1 MAHPLPH
8 RGDGASTRTAGLSAG
23 PDGFAPR
30 VKQVRPA
37 QRVSAIARLVT
48 AVVVGLVM
56 MFPLYWMVT
65 LAFSPNADVFSRE
78 LRIWP
83 SSWTLDNFRTIF
95 SSFPTATWFG
105 NSVVITAIVTVL
117 TVTGNLLAGYAFA
130 KLDFRGKGSLFL
142 LVLSTM
148 MIPVQVLMVA
158 QFRLVTELGIY
169 GTFWAVILPSAASA
183 FGIFLARQFI
193 IAIPDEL
200 IEAAKVDGAGTVRIF
215 LQIVLPLCK
224 PLIAVLVLLTVMYQW
239 NDFAWPLIALK
250 DSQLFTLPI
259 GLLYLR
265 GQYGADYGAIMALA
279 LVSITPIIVMFLAFQ
294 KYFVQGLA
302 RSGIR

>member
-1 MAHPLPH
+1 MAPSHSVDAPDMSIPTAD
-8 RGDGASTRTAGLSAG
+8 DGT
-23 PDGFAPR
+23 PDAFVERERQVPR
-30 VKQVRPA
+30 A
-37 QRVSAIARLVT
+37 QRVSAVVRLVV
-48 AVVVGLVM
+48 AIVVGLIM

-65 LAFSPNADVFSRE
+65 LAFSPRTDVFSRD
-78 LRIWP
+78 LYLWP
-83 SSWTLDNFRTIF
+83 SEWTLENFRTIF
-95 SSFPTATWFG
+95 DGFPTLTWFG
-105 NSVVITAIVTVL
+105 NSVIITVIVTFL
-117 TVTGNLLAGYAFA
+117 TVLVNLLAGYAFA
-130 KLDFRGKGSLFL
+130 KLDFRGKGAIFL

-158 QFRLVTELGIY
+158 QFRLVAELGIY
-169 GTFWAVILPSAASA
+169 GTFWAVIFPSAASA
-183 FGIFLARQFI
+183 FGIFLARQFM

-200 IEAAKVDGAGTVRIF
+200 IEAAKVDGAGTIRIF

-250 DSQLFTLPI
+250 DSELFTLPI

-279 LVSITPIIVMFLAFQ
+279 LISITPIIILFLAFQ

>member
-1 MAHPLPH
+1 MAHPLTA
-8 RGDGASTRTAGLSAG
+8 RGNGA
-23 PDGFAPR
+23 APR
-30 VKQVRPA
+30 VRRVSPA
-37 QRVSAIARLVT
+37 QRASSIARLVT

-56 MFPLYWMVT
+56 MFPLYWMIT
-65 LAFSPNADVFSRE
+65 IAFSPSADVVSRE
-78 LRIWP
+78 LRVWP
-83 SSWTLDNFRTIF
+83 SEWTLDNFRTIF
-95 SSFPTATWFG
+95 GTFPAATWFG
-105 NSVVITAIVTVL
+105 NSVVVTAIITIL
-117 TVTGNLLAGYAFA
+117 TVSVNLLAGYAFA
-130 KLDFRGKGSLFL
+130 KLDFRGKGFVFL

-148 MIPVQVLMVA
+148 MVPVQVLMVA
-158 QFRLVTELGIY
+158 QFRLVTQLGIY
-169 GTFWAVILPSAASA
+169 GTFWAVIFPSAASA

-200 IEAAKVDGAGTVRIF
+200 LEAAKMDGAGTIRIF
-215 LQIVLPLCK
+215 LQIILPLCK

-250 DSQLFTLPI
+250 DAQLFTLPI
-259 GLLYLR
+259 GLLYLQ

-279 LVSITPIIVMFLAFQ
+279 LLSITPIVIMFLAFQ

>member
-1 MAHPLPH
+1 MAHPLP
-8 RGDGASTRTAGLSAG
+8 TRERPAG
-23 PDGFAPR
+23 PAGPPPR
-30 VKQVRPA
+30 VRRVSPA
-37 QRVSAIARLVT
+37 QRASAVARLVT
-48 AVVVGLVM
+48 AAVVGLVM
-56 MFPLYWMVT
+56 MFPLYWMIT
-65 LAFSPNADVFSRE
+65 IAFSPSADVVSRE
-78 LRIWP
+78 LQLWP
-83 SSWTLDNFRTIF
+83 SEWTLDNFRTIF
-95 SSFPTATWFG
+95 GTFPAATWFG
-105 NSVVITAIVTVL
+105 NSVVVTAIITVL
-117 TVTGNLLAGYAFA
+117 TVSVNLLAGYAFA
-130 KLDFRGKGSLFL
+130 KLDFRGKGFVFL

-148 MIPVQVLMVA
+148 MVPVQVLMVA

-169 GTFWAVILPSAASA
+169 GTFWAVIFPSAASA

-200 IEAAKVDGAGTVRIF
+200 LEAARMDGAGTVRIF
-215 LQIVLPLCK
+215 LQIILPLCK

-250 DSQLFTLPI
+250 DAQLFTLPI
-259 GLLYLR
+259 GLLYLQ

-279 LVSITPIIVMFLAFQ
+279 LLSITPIVIMFLAFQ

>member
-1 MAHPLPH
+1 MAHPLTT
-8 RGDGASTRTAGLSAG
+8 RAGAATR
-23 PDGFAPR
+23 
-30 VKQVRPA
+30 VR
-37 QRVSAIARLVT
+37 RVSPAERLSTIARLVT

-56 MFPLYWMVT
+56 MFPLYWMIT
-65 LAFSPNADVFSRE
+65 IAFSPSADVVSRE
-78 LRIWP
+78 LHIWP
-83 SSWTLDNFRTIF
+83 SEWTLENFRTIF
-95 SSFPTATWFG
+95 GNFPTVTWFG
-105 NSVVITAIVTVL
+105 NSVVVTTIITVL
-117 TVTGNLLAGYAFA
+117 TVSVNLLAGYAFA
-130 KLDFRGKGSLFL
+130 KLDFRGKGFVFL

-148 MIPVQVLMVA
+148 MVPVQVLMVA
-158 QFRLVTELGIY
+158 QFRLVTQLGIY
-169 GTFWAVILPSAASA
+169 GTFWAVIFPSAASA

-200 IEAAKVDGAGTVRIF
+200 LEAAKMDGAGTIRIF
-215 LQIVLPLCK
+215 LQIILPLCK

-250 DSQLFTLPI
+250 DAQLFTLPI
-259 GLLYLR
+259 GLLYLQ

-279 LVSITPIIVMFLAFQ
+279 LLSITPIVIMFLAFQ

>member
-1 MAHPLPH
+1 MAHPLSP
-8 RGDGASTRTAGLSAG
+8 RGSDRATRPAG
-23 PDGFAPR
+23 PPAGPADFAPR
-30 VKQVRPA
+30 VKRRSPA
-37 QRVSAIARLVT
+37 QHASAAARLVT
-48 AVVVGLVM
+48 AVIVGLIM

-65 LAFSPNADVFSRE
+65 IAFSPNADVFSRE

-83 SSWTLDNFRTIF
+83 SEWSLENFRTIF
-95 SSFPTATWFG
+95 GRFPTATWFG
-105 NSVVITAIVTVL
+105 NSVVITVIVTVL
-117 TVTGNLLAGYAFA
+117 TVTVNLLAGYAFA
-130 KLDFRGKGSLFL
+130 KLDFRGKGAIFL

-148 MIPVQVLMVA
+148 MVPVQVLMVA

-200 IEAAKVDGAGTVRIF
+200 IEAAKVDGAGTLRIF
-215 LQIVLPLCK
+215 LQIILPLCK

-279 LVSITPIIVMFLAFQ
+279 LVSITPIVIMFLAFQ

>member
-1 MAHPLPH
+1 MAHPLTTQ
-8 RGDGASTRTAGLSAG
+8 GGAATR
-23 PDGFAPR
+23 
-30 VKQVRPA
+30 VR
-37 QRVSAIARLVT
+37 RVSPAERVSTIVRLVT

-56 MFPLYWMVT
+56 MFPLYWMIT
-65 LAFSPNADVFSRE
+65 IAFSPSADVVSRE
-78 LRIWP
+78 LHIWP
-83 SSWTLDNFRTIF
+83 SEWTLENFRTIF
-95 SSFPTATWFG
+95 GNFPTVTWFG
-105 NSVVITAIVTVL
+105 NSVVVTAIITAL
-117 TVTGNLLAGYAFA
+117 TVSVNLLAGYAFA
-130 KLDFRGKGSLFL
+130 KLDFKGKGFVFL

-148 MIPVQVLMVA
+148 MVPVQVLMVA
-158 QFRLVTELGIY
+158 QFRLVTQLGIY
-169 GTFWAVILPSAASA
+169 GTFWAVIFPSAASA

-200 IEAAKVDGAGTVRIF
+200 LEAAKMDGAGTIRIF
-215 LQIVLPLCK
+215 LQIILPLCK

-250 DSQLFTLPI
+250 DAELFTLPI
-259 GLLYLR
+259 GLLYLQ

-279 LVSITPIIVMFLAFQ
+279 LLSITPIIIMFLAFQ

>member
-1 MAHPLPH
+1 MAHSARPQGTGPGTG
-8 RGDGASTRTAGLSAG
+8 RAVDDVDSDGS
-23 PDGFAPR
+23 APR
-30 VKQVRPA
+30 VRRISPA
-37 QRVSAIARLVT
+37 QHVSAAARFGT

-56 MFPLYWMVT
+56 MFPLYWMIT

-83 SSWTLDNFRTIF
+83 SSWTLDNFRTVF
-95 SSFPTATWFG
+95 GSFPTATWFG
-105 NSVVITAIVTVL
+105 NSVAITGIVTVL
-117 TVTGNLLAGYAFA
+117 TVTVNLLAGYAFA
-130 KLDFRGKGSLFL
+130 KLDFRGKGAIFL

-158 QFRLVTELGIY
+158 QFRLVTELGMY
-169 GTFWAVILPSAASA
+169 GTFWAVIFPSAASA

-200 IEAAKVDGAGTVRIF
+200 VEAAKVDGAGTVRIF
-215 LQIVLPLCK
+215 LQIIVPLCK

-250 DSQLFTLPI
+250 DSELFTLPI

-279 LVSITPIIVMFLAFQ
+279 LVSITPIIIMFLAFQ

>member
-1 MAHPLPH
+1 MAHPLTT
-8 RGDGASTRTAGLSAG
+8 RAGAATR
-23 PDGFAPR
+23 
-30 VKQVRPA
+30 VR
-37 QRVSAIARLVT
+37 RVSPAERLSTIARLVT

-56 MFPLYWMVT
+56 MFPLYWMIT
-65 LAFSPNADVFSRE
+65 IAFSPSADVVSRE
-78 LRIWP
+78 LHIWP
-83 SSWTLDNFRTIF
+83 SEWTLDNFRTIF
-95 SSFPTATWFG
+95 GNFPTATWFG
-105 NSVVITAIVTVL
+105 NSVVVTAIITVL
-117 TVTGNLLAGYAFA
+117 TVSVNLLAGYAFA
-130 KLDFRGKGSLFL
+130 KLDFRAKGFVFL

-148 MIPVQVLMVA
+148 MVPVQVLMVA

-169 GTFWAVILPSAASA
+169 GTFWAVIFPSAASA

-200 IEAAKVDGAGTVRIF
+200 LEAARMDGAGTVRIF
-215 LQIVLPLCK
+215 LQIILPLCK
-224 PLIAVLVLLTVMYQW
+224 PLVAVLVLLTVMYQW

-250 DSQLFTLPI
+250 DAQLFTLPI
-259 GLLYLR
+259 GLLYLQ

-279 LVSITPIIVMFLAFQ
+279 LLSITPIVIMFLAFQ

>member
-1 MAHPLPH
+1 MAHPLTTE
-8 RGDGASTRTAGLSAG
+8 GGAATR
-23 PDGFAPR
+23 
-30 VKQVRPA
+30 VR
-37 QRVSAIARLVT
+37 RVSPAERVSTIVRLVT

-56 MFPLYWMVT
+56 MFPLYWMIT
-65 LAFSPNADVFSRE
+65 IAFSPSADVVSRE
-78 LRIWP
+78 LHIWP
-83 SSWTLDNFRTIF
+83 SEWTLENFRTIF
-95 SSFPTATWFG
+95 GNFPTVTWFG
-105 NSVVITAIVTVL
+105 NSVVVTAIITAL
-117 TVTGNLLAGYAFA
+117 TVSVNLLAGYAFA
-130 KLDFRGKGSLFL
+130 KLDFRGKGFVFL

-148 MIPVQVLMVA
+148 MVPVQVLMVA
-158 QFRLVTELGIY
+158 QFRLVTQLGIY
-169 GTFWAVILPSAASA
+169 GTFWAVIFPSAASA

-200 IEAAKVDGAGTVRIF
+200 LEAAKMDGAGTIRIF
-215 LQIVLPLCK
+215 LQIILPLCK

-250 DSQLFTLPI
+250 DAELFTLPI
-259 GLLYLR
+259 GLLYLQ

-279 LVSITPIIVMFLAFQ
+279 LLSITPIIIMFLAFQ

>member
-1 MAHPLPH
+1 MAHPPTTQA
-8 RGDGASTRTAGLSAG
+8 GAASRAGGGTTDPGLV
-23 PDGFAPR
+23 PR
-30 VKQVRPA
+30 VKKVSPA
-37 QRVSAIARLVT
+37 ERTSAVARLVT

-56 MFPLYWMVT
+56 MFPLYWMIT
-65 LAFSPNADVFSRE
+65 IAFSPSSDVVSRE
-78 LRIWP
+78 LHLWP
-83 SSWTLDNFRTIF
+83 SEWTLDNFRTIF
-95 SSFPTATWFG
+95 GNFPTVTWFG

-117 TVTGNLLAGYAFA
+117 TVSVNLLAGYAFA
-130 KLDFRGKGSLFL
+130 KLDFRGKGFVFL

-148 MIPVQVLMVA
+148 MVPVQVLMVA
-158 QFRLVTELGIY
+158 QFRLVTQLGIY
-169 GTFWAVILPSAASA
+169 GTFWAVIFPSAASA

-200 IEAAKVDGAGTVRIF
+200 MEAAKMDGAGTLRIF
-215 LQIVLPLCK
+215 LQIILPLCK

-250 DSQLFTLPI
+250 DAQLFTLPI
-259 GLLYLR
+259 GLLYLQ

-279 LVSITPIIVMFLAFQ
+279 LLSITPIVIMFLAFQ

>member
-1 MAHPLPH
+1 MNQTSRIRRVSPAE
-8 RGDGASTRTAGLSAG
+8 RT
-23 PDGFAPR
+23 
-30 VKQVRPA
+30 
-37 QRVSAIARLVT
+37 SAIARLVT

-56 MFPLYWMVT
+56 MFPLYWMIT
-65 LAFSPNADVFSRE
+65 IAFSPSADVVSRE
-78 LRIWP
+78 LHIWP
-83 SSWTLDNFRTIF
+83 SEWTLDNFRTIF
-95 SSFPTATWFG
+95 GNFPTTTWFG
-105 NSVVITAIVTVL
+105 NSVVVTAIITVL
-117 TVTGNLLAGYAFA
+117 TVSVNLLAGYAFA
-130 KLDFRGKGSLFL
+130 KLDFRGKGFVFL

-148 MIPVQVLMVA
+148 MVPVQVLMVA

-169 GTFWAVILPSAASA
+169 GTFWAVIFPSAASA

-200 IEAAKVDGAGTVRIF
+200 MEAARMDGAGAVRIF

-224 PLIAVLVLLTVMYQW
+224 PLVAVLVLLTVMYQW

-250 DSQLFTLPI
+250 DAQLFTLPI
-259 GLLYLR
+259 GLLYLQ

-279 LVSITPIIVMFLAFQ
+279 LLSITPIVLMFLAFQ

>member
-1 MAHPLPH
+1 MAHPLPL
-8 RGDGASTRTAGLSAG
+8 RGDGASTGAAGHDAG
-23 PDGFAPR
+23 PGGFVPR
-30 VKQVRPA
+30 VKRVPRA
-37 QRVSAIARLVT
+37 QLAAAIARLVT

-83 SSWTLDNFRTIF
+83 SSWTLDNFRTVF
-95 SSFPTATWFG
+95 GSFPTATWFG
-105 NSVVITAIVTVL
+105 NSVVITAIVTIL

-130 KLDFRGKGSLFL
+130 KLDFRGKGAIFL

-158 QFRLVTELGIY
+158 QFRLVTQLGIY
-169 GTFWAVILPSAASA
+169 GTFWAVIFPSAASA

-279 LVSITPIIVMFLAFQ
+279 LISITPIIIMFLAFQ

>member
-1 MAHPLPH
+1 MVPSHPV
-8 RGDGASTRTAGLSAG
+8 GTRDTALRTTDDDA
-23 PDGFAPR
+23 APAVVER
-30 VKQVRPA
+30 VR
-37 QRVSAIARLVT
+37 RVSAAQRSSFVARLVL
-48 AVVVGLVM
+48 AIVVGLIM
-56 MFPLYWMVT
+56 MFPLYWMIT
-65 LAFSPNADVFSRE
+65 LAFSPRTDVFSRE
-78 LRIWP
+78 LNLWP
-83 SSWTLDNFRTIF
+83 SEWTLENFRTIF
-95 SSFPTATWFG
+95 NGFPTITWFG
-105 NSVVITAIVTVL
+105 NSVVITVIVTIL
-117 TVTGNLLAGYAFA
+117 TVTVNLLAGYAFA
-130 KLDFRGKGSLFL
+130 KLDFRGKGAIFL

-169 GTFWAVILPSAASA
+169 GTFWAVIFPSAASA
-183 FGIFLARQFI
+183 FGIFLARQFMI
-193 IAIPDEL
+193 GIPDEL
-200 IEAAKVDGAGTVRIF
+200 IEAAKVDGAGTIRIF
-215 LQIVLPLCK
+215 LQIILPLCK

-279 LVSITPIIVMFLAFQ
+279 LLSITPIIILFLAFQ

>member
-1 MAHPLPH
+1 MAHPLTTQ
-8 RGDGASTRTAGLSAG
+8 GGAATR
-23 PDGFAPR
+23 
-30 VKQVRPA
+30 VR
-37 QRVSAIARLVT
+37 RVSPAERVSTIARLVT

-56 MFPLYWMVT
+56 MFPLYWMIT
-65 LAFSPNADVFSRE
+65 IAFSPSADVVSRE

-83 SSWTLDNFRTIF
+83 SEWTLENFRTIF
-95 SSFPTATWFG
+95 GNFPTVTWFG
-105 NSVVITAIVTVL
+105 NSVVVTAIITAL
-117 TVTGNLLAGYAFA
+117 TVSVNLLAGYAFA
-130 KLDFRGKGSLFL
+130 KLDFRGKGFVFL

-148 MIPVQVLMVA
+148 MVPVQVLMVA
-158 QFRLVTELGIY
+158 QFRLVTQLGIY
-169 GTFWAVILPSAASA
+169 GTFWAVIFPSAASA

-200 IEAAKVDGAGTVRIF
+200 LEAAKMDGAGTIRIF
-215 LQIVLPLCK
+215 LQIILPLCK

-250 DSQLFTLPI
+250 DAELFTLPI
-259 GLLYLR
+259 GLLYLQ

-279 LVSITPIIVMFLAFQ
+279 LLSITPIIIMFLAFQ

>member
-1 MAHPLPH
+1 MAHPLSP
-8 RGDGASTRTAGLSAG
+8 RGGNQATRPVGPTSG
-23 PDGFAPR
+23 PDGFVPR
-30 VKQVRPA
+30 VKRVSPA
-37 QRVSAIARLVT
+37 QRASAAARLVT
-48 AVVVGLVM
+48 AVIVGLIM

-65 LAFSPNADVFSRE
+65 LAFSPNTDVFSRE

-83 SSWTLDNFRTIF
+83 SEWSLENFRTIF
-95 SSFPTATWFG
+95 SRFPTATWFG
-105 NSVVITAIVTVL
+105 NSVVITVIVTAL
-117 TVTGNLLAGYAFA
+117 TVTVNLLAGYAFA
-130 KLDFRGKGSLFL
+130 KLDFRGKGAIFL

-148 MIPVQVLMVA
+148 MVPVQVLMVA

-169 GTFWAVILPSAASA
+169 GTFWAVILPSSASA

-200 IEAAKVDGAGTVRIF
+200 IEAAKVDGAGTIRIF

-279 LVSITPIIVMFLAFQ
+279 LVSITPIVLMFLAFQ

>member
-1 MAHPLPH
+1 MAHPLTNQ
-8 RGDGASTRTAGLSAG
+8 GGAATR
-23 PDGFAPR
+23 
-30 VKQVRPA
+30 VR
-37 QRVSAIARLVT
+37 RVSPAERVSTIARLVT

-56 MFPLYWMVT
+56 MFPLYWMIT
-65 LAFSPNADVFSRE
+65 IAFSPSADVVSRE
-78 LRIWP
+78 LHIWP
-83 SSWTLDNFRTIF
+83 SEWTLENFRTIF
-95 SSFPTATWFG
+95 GNFPTVTWFG
-105 NSVVITAIVTVL
+105 NSVVVTAIITAL
-117 TVTGNLLAGYAFA
+117 TVSVNLLAGYAFA
-130 KLDFRGKGSLFL
+130 KLDFRGKGFVFL

-148 MIPVQVLMVA
+148 MVPVQVLMVA
-158 QFRLVTELGIY
+158 QFRLVTQLGIY
-169 GTFWAVILPSAASA
+169 GTFWAVIFPSAASA

-200 IEAAKVDGAGTVRIF
+200 LEAAKMDGAGTIRIF
-215 LQIVLPLCK
+215 LQIILPLCK

-250 DSQLFTLPI
+250 DAELFTLPI
-259 GLLYLR
+259 GLLYLQ

-279 LVSITPIIVMFLAFQ
+279 LLSITPIIIMFLAFQ

>member
-1 MAHPLPH
+1 MAQSLHTSGTGGS
-8 RGDGASTRTAGLSAG
+8 RG
-23 PDGFAPR
+23 PDDDGTGAFVER
-30 VKQVRPA
+30 VRH
-37 QRVSAIARLVT
+37 VSAKERAAHAARLGT

-65 LAFSPNADVFSRE
+65 LAFSPNVDVFSRE
-78 LRIWP
+78 LNLWP
-83 SSWTLDNFRTIF
+83 SSWTLDNFRRVF
-95 SSFPTATWFG
+95 SSFPTALWFG
-105 NSVVITAIVTVL
+105 NSVAITSIVTLL
-117 TVTGNLLAGYAFA
+117 TVTVNLLAGYAFA
-130 KLDFRGKGSLFL
+130 KLTFRGKGAIFL

-200 IEAAKVDGAGTVRIF
+200 MEAARMDGAGNVRIF

-250 DSQLFTLPI
+250 ESELFTLPI
-259 GLLYLR
+259 GLIFLR

-279 LVSITPIIVMFLAFQ
+279 LVSILPIVVMFLLFQ

>member
-1 MAHPLPH
+1 MAHPVTA
-8 RGDGASTRTAGLSAG
+8 RGGSATASDGGDGG
-23 PDGFAPR
+23 PAFVPR
-30 VKQVRPA
+30 VKKVSRA
-37 QRVSAIARLVT
+37 QRASSIARLVT
-48 AVVVGLVM
+48 AIAVGLVM
-56 MFPLYWMVT
+56 MFPLYWMIT
-65 LAFSPNADVFSRE
+65 IAFSPSSDVVNRD
-78 LRIWP
+78 LNIWP
-83 SSWTLDNFRTIF
+83 STWTLENFRTIF
-95 SSFPTATWFG
+95 DNFPAATWFG
-105 NSVVITAIVTVL
+105 NSLVITSIVTVL
-117 TVTGNLLAGYAFA
+117 TVSVNLLAGYAFA
-130 KLDFRGKGSLFL
+130 KLDFKGKGAVFL

-148 MIPVQVLMVA
+148 MVPVQVLMVA

-169 GTFWAVILPSAASA
+169 GTFWAVIFPSAASA

-200 IEAAKVDGAGTVRIF
+200 MEAAKMDGAGTLRIF
-215 LQIVLPLCK
+215 FQIVLPLCK
-224 PLIAVLVLLTVMYQW
+224 PLIAVLMLLTVMYQW

-279 LVSITPIIVMFLAFQ
+279 LISILPIVVMFLAFQ

>member
-1 MAHPLPH
+1 MAHPLTTQ
-8 RGDGASTRTAGLSAG
+8 GGAATR
-23 PDGFAPR
+23 
-30 VKQVRPA
+30 VR
-37 QRVSAIARLVT
+37 RVSPAERVSTIARLVT

-56 MFPLYWMVT
+56 MFPLYWMIT
-65 LAFSPNADVFSRE
+65 IAFSPSADVVSRE
-78 LRIWP
+78 LHIWP
-83 SSWTLDNFRTIF
+83 SEWTLENFRTIF
-95 SSFPTATWFG
+95 GNFPTVTWFG
-105 NSVVITAIVTVL
+105 NSVVVTAIITAL
-117 TVTGNLLAGYAFA
+117 TVSVNLLAGYAFA
-130 KLDFRGKGSLFL
+130 KLDFRGKGFVFL

-148 MIPVQVLMVA
+148 MVPVQVLMVA
-158 QFRLVTELGIY
+158 QFRLVTQLGIY
-169 GTFWAVILPSAASA
+169 GTFWAVIFPSAASA

-200 IEAAKVDGAGTVRIF
+200 LEAAKMDGAGTIRIF
-215 LQIVLPLCK
+215 LQIILPLCK

-250 DSQLFTLPI
+250 DAELFTLPI
-259 GLLYLR
+259 GLLYLQ

-279 LVSITPIIVMFLAFQ
+279 LLSITPIIIMFLAFQ

>member
-1 MAHPLPH
+1 MAQAL
-8 RGDGASTRTAGLSAG
+8 TARAG
-23 PDGFAPR
+23 TVVPR
-30 VKQVRPA
+30 VKKVSPA
-37 QRVSAIARLVT
+37 QRASSIARLVT

-56 MFPLYWMVT
+56 MFPLYWMIT
-65 LAFSPNADVFSRE
+65 IAFSPSADVVSRE
-78 LRIWP
+78 LHLWP
-83 SSWTLDNFRTIF
+83 SEWTLENFRTIF
-95 SSFPTATWFG
+95 GTFPAATWFG
-105 NSVVITAIVTVL
+105 NSVVVTAIITVL
-117 TVTGNLLAGYAFA
+117 TVSVNLLAGYAFA
-130 KLDFRGKGSLFL
+130 KLDFRGKGFVFL

-148 MIPVQVLMVA
+148 MVPVQVLMVA
-158 QFRLVTELGIY
+158 QFRLVTQLGIY
-169 GTFWAVILPSAASA
+169 GTFWAVIFPSAASA

-200 IEAAKVDGAGTVRIF
+200 LEAAKMDGAGTVRIF
-215 LQIVLPLCK
+215 LRIVLPLCK

-250 DSQLFTLPI
+250 DAQLFTLPI
-259 GLLYLR
+259 GLLYLQ

-279 LVSITPIIVMFLAFQ
+279 LLSITPIVVMFLAFQ

>member
-1 MAHPLPH
+1 MASPLPLQ
-8 RGDGASTRTAGLSAG
+8 GTPPAASAG
-23 PDGFAPR
+23 GPAGSVPR
-30 VKQVRPA
+30 VKRIPAA
-37 QRVSAIARLVT
+37 QRVSAAARLGT
-48 AVVVGLVM
+48 AVAVGLIM

-65 LAFSPNADVFSRE
+65 IAFSPNADVFSRE
-78 LRIWP
+78 LKIWP
-83 SSWTLDNFRTIF
+83 SEWTLDNFRTVF
-95 SSFPTATWFG
+95 GSFPTATWFG
-105 NSVVITAIVTVL
+105 NSVVITAIVTAL
-117 TVTGNLLAGYAFA
+117 TVTVNLLSGYAFA
-130 KLDFRGKGSLFL
+130 KLRFRGKGAIFL

-200 IEAAKVDGAGTVRIF
+200 LEAAKVDGAGNIRIF
-215 LQIVLPLCK
+215 LQIVLPLCR
-224 PLIAVLVLLTVMYQW
+224 PLIAVLVLLTAMYQW

-279 LVSITPIIVMFLAFQ
+279 LVSITPIVIMFLAFQ
-294 KYFVQGLA
+294 RYFVQGLA